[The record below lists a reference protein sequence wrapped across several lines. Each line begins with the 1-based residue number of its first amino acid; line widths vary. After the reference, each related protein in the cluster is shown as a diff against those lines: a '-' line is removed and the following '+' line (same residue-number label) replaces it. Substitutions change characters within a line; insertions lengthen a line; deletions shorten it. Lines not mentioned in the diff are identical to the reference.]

1 MRHTYKMIDLTVC
14 PSEFMEKEISRNDDI
29 NGRTVTMYNFID
41 EIKPLGAECE
51 NYVLYFGRYSEEKGI
66 SNLVKAAKK
75 LSNIPFVFA
84 GKGELE
90 NEVNSADNIKNVGFK
105 TGDELRNIIEKALF
119 TVLPAEWSE
128 NCPFSVMESQSL
140 MTPVL
145 GAKIGGIPELIDDCK
160 TGILFESGNLK
171 KLTEKIEYLY
181 NNKELCRQMSEN
193 CRDIKYDTIKEYSE
207 KLIKLYKEVIK

>member
-1 MRHTYKMIDLTVC
+1 MIDLTVC

-145 GAKIGGIPELIDDCK
+145 GAKIGGIPELINDGK

-171 KLTEKIEYLY
+171 ELTEKIEYLY

-207 KLIKLYKEVIK
+207 KLIKLYKEVTK

>member
-1 MRHTYKMIDLTVC
+1 
-14 PSEFMEKEISRNDDI
+14 
-29 NGRTVTMYNFID
+29 MYNFID

-90 NEVNSADNIKNVGFK
+90 NEVNSADNIRNVGFK

-119 TVLPAEWSE
+119 TVLPCRMAVGKLSA
-128 NCPFSVMESQSL
+128 FSVMESRESYDSR
-140 MTPVL
+140 TR
-145 GAKIGGIPELIDDCK
+145 CK
-160 TGILFESGNLK
+160 N
-171 KLTEKIEYLY
+171 
-181 NNKELCRQMSEN
+181 R
-193 CRDIKYDTIKEYSE
+193 RYSRT
-207 KLIKLYKEVIK
+207 YR

>member
-1 MRHTYKMIDLTVC
+1 
-14 PSEFMEKEISRNDDI
+14 MEKEISRNDDI

-140 MTPVL
+140 MTP
-145 GAKIGGIPELIDDCK
+145 
-160 TGILFESGNLK
+160 GNLK
-171 KLTEKIEYLY
+171 ELTEKIEYLY
-181 NNKELCRQMSEN
+181 NNKGLCRQMSEN

>member
-1 MRHTYKMIDLTVC
+1 
-14 PSEFMEKEISRNDDI
+14 MEKEISRNDDI

-41 EIKPLGAECE
+41 AIKPLGAECE

-66 SNLVKAAKK
+66 LNLVKAAKK

-145 GAKIGGIPELIDDCK
+145 G
-160 TGILFESGNLK
+160 GILFESGNLK
-171 KLTEKIEYLY
+171 ELTEKIEYLY

-207 KLIKLYKEVIK
+207 KLIKLYKEVTK

>member
-1 MRHTYKMIDLTVC
+1 
-14 PSEFMEKEISRNDDI
+14 
-29 NGRTVTMYNFID
+29 MYNFID

-105 TGDELRNIIEKALF
+105 TGDELRNIIEKRCLPYFLPNGRKIVLF
-119 TVLPAEWSE
+119 LLWSRRVL
-128 NCPFSVMESQSL
+128 
-140 MTPVL
+140 
-145 GAKIGGIPELIDDCK
+145 
-160 TGILFESGNLK
+160 
-171 KLTEKIEYLY
+171 
-181 NNKELCRQMSEN
+181 
-193 CRDIKYDTIKEYSE
+193 
-207 KLIKLYKEVIK
+207 

>member
-1 MRHTYKMIDLTVC
+1 
-14 PSEFMEKEISRNDDI
+14 
-29 NGRTVTMYNFID
+29 MYNFID

-90 NEVNSADNIKNVGFK
+90 NEVNSADNIKNIGFK

-145 GAKIGGIPELIDDCK
+145 GAKIGGIPELIDDGK

-171 KLTEKIEYLY
+171 ELTEKIEYLY